1 VELEAET
8 ADHLR
13 RLEAV
18 SDPDLSEFR
27 SKDLLPELLDRVKDV
42 MAVDTV
48 AVLVVDRG
56 GSHLVARIAR
66 GLEEEVRQ
74 GFRIRIGHGF
84 AGRVAAT
91 RSPVAIEE
99 VSPGT
104 VVNPL
109 LWRKGIRS
117 LLGVPLLADG
127 RLVGVMH
134 VGALRPRIFS
144 DEDTNVLQVAANR
157 IAATLVSE
165 QLTVERAAARVLQ
178 ESLLPSDLPDV
189 AGLEFATRFV
199 AAVEF
204 GVGGDWYDAFVLPD
218 GRIGIVIGD
227 VAGNGLAAA
236 VVMGRLRSSLRAYA
250 IESARP
256 GEALDRLRRDFTHFE
271 PTEMA
276 TVMYM
281 TIAPDLD
288 EFVVASTGHLP
299 PVLLEPGRDA
309 VLLDCSP
316 SPPLGVDDPTPH
328 VDTTRALVPGTT
340 VVMYTDGLIERRTAP
355 IDEGLEKLRSSCRA
369 GTADEI
375 CGAIVDELVGEHGVE
390 DDTALLVFRR
400 APSEDATT

>member
-8 ADHLR
+8 ADRLR

-56 GSHLVARIAR
+56 GSHLVARITR
-66 GLEEEVRQ
+66 GLDEEVRQ

-99 VSPGT
+99 VGPGT

-117 LLGVPLLADG
+117 ILGVPLLVDG

-256 GEALDRLRRDFTHFE
+256 GETLDRLRRDFTHFE

-355 IDEGLEKLRSSCRA
+355 IDEGLERLRSSCRA
-369 GTADEI
+369 GSADEI
-375 CGAIVDELVGEHGVE
+375 CGAIVDELVGEQGVE

-400 APSEDATT
+400 APSDDAAT